1 MSATHPIH
9 GALSALDRAP
19 VWLNSEPLTAEGL
32 RGRVVLVDFWTYSCV
47 NWLRTLPY
55 VSAWHERYGD
65 RGLVVVGVHAPE
77 FGFEHDLE
85 NVRRATSE
93 LGVGYPVVIDND
105 FTIWRS
111 FENHYWPAVYLVDRD
126 GRLQFHHFGEGAYEE
141 TERAI
146 QRLLSVDGE
155 TVRVDAAGI
164 AEAADWDTLRSPET
178 YVGYARGE
186 RRRSDQRADG
196 LALNEW
202 ALAGEWSVGK
212 EAAVLEAAAGSIA
225 YRFQAR
231 DLNLVLA
238 PPASGAPVRFAVR
251 LDGQPP
257 GDARGLDVD
266 ESGEGTV
273 SEPRM
278 YQLVR
283 QRGPSASAPLRS
295 RSSTWACARTSSP
308 SADATRPFDSRV
320 HYCCMSGCGWSGAR
334 AARNGQRA
342 SVSSLSQCANTAVPS
357 ITSVRSKTTWSVTTF
372 VTTSIPSNV
381 SYASRSLDAKD
392 VLVRSGRIGHSRVT
406 RLRAWSGITGRRF
419 ESSSAHTGKSP

>member
-1 MSATHPIH
+1 MSSTQPI
-9 GALSALDRAP
+9 ASPLSALDRAP
-19 VWLNSEPLTAEGL
+19 VWLHSEPLTAEGL

-55 VSAWHERYGD
+55 VGAWHERYRD

-77 FGFEHDLE
+77 FGFEHDLD
-85 NVRRATSE
+85 NVRRAAGE

-111 FENHYWPAVYLVDRD
+111 FENHYWPAVYLVDGD
-126 GRLQFHHFGEGAYEE
+126 GRVRFHHFGEGSYEE

-146 QRLLSVDGE
+146 QQLLGVDE
-155 TVRVDAAGI
+155 ATVRIDADGL

-178 YVGYARGE
+178 YLGNARGE
-186 RRRSDQRADG
+186 RRSDPGANR
-196 LALNEW
+196 LALNDW
-202 ALAGEWSVGK
+202 ALAGAWSVSE

-231 DLNLVLA
+231 DVNLVLA
-238 PPASGAPVRFAVR
+238 PPAAGAPAHFTVR

-257 GDARGLDVD
+257 GDAHGLDID

-283 QRGPSASAPLRS
+283 QRGGVAQRDFEITFLDPG
-295 RSSTWACARTSSP
+295 
-308 SADATRPFDSRV
+308 V
-320 HYCCMSGCGWSGAR
+320 R
-334 AARNGQRA
+334 AY
-342 SVSSLSQCANTAVPS
+342 VF
-357 ITSVRSKTTWSVTTF
+357 TF
-372 VTTSIPSNV
+372 
-381 SYASRSLDAKD
+381 
-392 VLVRSGRIGHSRVT
+392 G
-406 RLRAWSGITGRRF
+406 
-419 ESSSAHTGKSP
+419 